1 MYMKY
6 KTLIYLLLRVISKL
20 NFELAQFQTVE
31 LIPRLQFDHQAFKD
45 TKEMSRKVDKLA
57 IV

>member
-1 MYMKY
+1 M
-6 KTLIYLLLRVISKL
+6 IYLLLRVISKL
-20 NFELAQFQTVE
+20 NFELAQSQTVE